1 MKSPGRKEQG
11 REGRRGGGE
20 GCQGGAMEGAAILS
34 ELHPVA
40 AGVYNTAVFVIIPHR
55 QRGHMG
61 HPDN

>member
-11 REGRRGGGE
+11 REGRRGGA
-20 GCQGGAMEGAAILS
+20 CQEGAMEGAAILS

-55 QRGHMG
+55 QKGDMG
-61 HPDN
+61 HTDS

>member
-11 REGRRGGGE
+11 REGRRGGA
-20 GCQGGAMEGAAILS
+20 CQGGAMEGAAILS

-55 QRGHMG
+55 QRGHTR
-61 HPDN
+61 HSDN